1 MTHPI
6 LLKLGLRHE
15 NTHGMLRWWSLRFG
29 PQTYQVVRYALGDDR
44 PLLDLDLQVDNE
56 LVRSQRVL
64 VQREGKYF

>member
-1 MTHPI
+1 MFP
-6 LLKLGLRHE
+6 
-15 NTHGMLRWWSLRFG
+15 WWSLRFG

-44 PLLDLDLQVDNE
+44 PLLDLDVQVDNE

>member
-1 MTHPI
+1 M
-6 LLKLGLRHE
+6 GCFA
-15 NTHGMLRWWSLRFG
+15 GGACVFG

-44 PLLDLDLQVDNE
+44 PLLDLDVQVDNE